1 LGNEITV
8 QQRRQSQ
15 QKLDKDFFKR
25 VILRFVGYQNPKV
38 YWDTRWKLGLKAEKW
53 TQETFQH
60 EFTLIARLMEQYGG
74 QNILEIGCGKAHL
87 RNLKGYIGL
96 DYSLEALKKGKVNTF
111 IYGDISARN
120 LPIPDQSF
128 DAVMTRFVLLH
139 IPFEEIEIAV
149 DNICRIARKL
159 IILKEPTSAVP
170 QQTHFHCFAHDLPK
184 LFERFDGEVVSLPLE
199 KKAGVRPQ
207 IAYLKDRIAKPKPR
221 TEEKLE
227 IIT

>member
-1 LGNEITV
+1 LGDQITA

-15 QKLDKDFFKR
+15 QKPDKDFFKR
-25 VILRFVGYQNPKV
+25 VILKFVGYNNPKV

-53 TQETFQH
+53 TREAFQH
-60 EFTLIARLMEQYGG
+60 EFTLIIRLMEQYNC

-87 RNLKGYIGL
+87 RNLKGYRGF

-111 IYGDISARN
+111 IYGDISDRK
-120 LPIPDQSF
+120 LPIPGQSF
-128 DAVMTRFVLLH
+128 DSVMTRFVLLH

-170 QQTHFHCFAHDLPK
+170 KQTHFHCFAHDLPK
-184 LFERFDGEVVSLPLE
+184 LFKKFDGKVVFLPLE

-207 IAYLKDRIAKPKPR
+207 IAYLKGRIAKPK

-227 IIT
+227 IVT

>member
-1 LGNEITV
+1 MENQITA

-25 VILRFVGYQNPKV
+25 VILKFVGYKNPKV

-53 TQETFQH
+53 TRETFQH
-60 EFTLIARLMEQYGG
+60 EFTLINGLMEQYGC
-74 QNILEIGCGKAHL
+74 QNILEVGCGKAHL

-96 DYSLEALKKGKVNTF
+96 DYSLEALKKSQVNTF
-111 IYGDISARN
+111 IYGDISDRN
-120 LPIPDQSF
+120 SPIPDRSF

-139 IPFEEIEIAV
+139 IPFEEIEFAV

-170 QQTHFHCFAHDLPK
+170 KQTHFHCFAYNLPK
-184 LFERFDGEVVSLPLE
+184 LFEKFDGKVVSLPLE
-199 KKAGVRPQ
+199 KKVIVRPQ
-207 IAYLKDRIAKPKPR
+207 IAYLKGRIMKKKPKER
-221 TEEKLE
+221 EILE
-227 IIT
+227 IVK